1 MAYNPKSKR
10 SSKPYVTQK
19 KSILNGLTANKNID
33 DIRALANISNQH
45 DSDITAIS
53 SDIDTLNQEIDVI
66 NQDVTDLKK
75 NKQDK
80 ITLTTTGSSGPATFV
95 NNVLNIPQY
104 SGGGLS
110 VSWGSIT
117 GTLSSQTDLQ
127 TALNSKFDDPTGS
140 SADYLDG
147 TGTPVPFPTF
157 ASADKMVTVGRNA
170 TGSTLYKGTI
180 VYISGSTGN
189 RPNYVK
195 ARANS
200 EATSAGTF
208 GVILSDIPNNTDG
221 NAVTIGTV
229 DSLDTR
235 SNAPQPFTN
244 DTLID
249 GDTIYLSP
257 TTPGYVTRVKPS
269 APNHLVYIG
278 KVVRTSPTNGTIVYR
293 IQNGYELDE
302 IHDVA
307 ISSAANNDILQYEL
321 STDLWKNK
329 SLSAA
334 GIQPTITT
342 AALTKVDDT
351 NVTLTLGGA
360 PSTALLQ
367 GVSLTLGWTG
377 RLDDI
382 RIASAAVW
390 NAKQEALSSGVNI
403 KTIEGQSIL
412 GSGNIDL
419 TKSDVGLSNV
429 DNTSDL
435 SKPISTATQTALNAK
450 QDTLVSATNIK
461 TINGSS
467 VLGSGDLVVGG
478 SGLKGV
484 YNIIQGQSGNV
495 LNNRFFGTSTSF
507 NTYTNNIIKLHPY
520 ISNHTFTISSIGIQ
534 VLTGQAGA
542 NTRILIYS
550 NSASKPNTRLYQSAT
565 IDCSTGGIKTAIT
578 SFTFTAGEVYWIGF
592 QNSFSLTSASISSVT
607 SANLPPFIG
616 DSASNAAYI
625 GYQTSAYSFGSA
637 PTTMGT
643 VTGDNTNYI
652 LLWLTIA

>member
-478 SGLKGV
+478 GG
-484 YNIIQGQSGNV
+484 G
-495 LNNRFFGTSTSF
+495 GTHTPFKF
-507 NTYTNNIIKLHPY
+507 NTYNSFYATSAAFNNSNVGVFAFQSNFMITYPFIPKFGFTCTQLYINVTSLAVGSLGRISIYQDSNGLPVTKLY
-520 ISNHTFTISSIGIQ
+520 E
-534 VLTGQAGA
+534 
-542 NTRILIYS
+542 
-550 NSASKPNTRLYQSAT
+550 SADL
-565 IDCSTGGIKTAIT
+565 DLSTGGQKTATT
-578 SFTFTAGEVYWIGF
+578 SFVFTAGTVYWLAF
-592 QNSFSLTSASISSVT
+592 QCNTITTTIISGIPVANCINFAFNGTTPINSFTRTVTFGTNAPTPFTPQASGSNI
-607 SANLPPFIG
+607 LPFIG
-616 DSASNAAYI
+616 LRI
-625 GYQTSAYSFGSA
+625 
-637 PTTMGT
+637 
-643 VTGDNTNYI
+643 
-652 LLWLTIA
+652 